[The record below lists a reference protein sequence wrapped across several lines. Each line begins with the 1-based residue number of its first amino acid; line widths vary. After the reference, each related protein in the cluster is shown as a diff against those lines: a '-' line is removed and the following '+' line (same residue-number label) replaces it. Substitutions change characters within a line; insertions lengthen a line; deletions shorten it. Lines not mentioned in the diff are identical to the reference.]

1 MGACV
6 SVCKATKNKNDNK
19 VITANDKDQNQKG
32 VKNLKRKQTKFPG
45 KVQDDDDDD
54 NSNNAK
60 KNNKFKTPEELEKFD
75 DLIKMINKTIESVG
89 YSQEEVIEK
98 FNEIFNNLE
107 ESITQEALVDKF
119 SELLFSLMEVTL
131 DSDKNEIKNFL
142 KEIITFYNNNKKKI
156 KEQLM
161 VYINRIGDQDK
172 LTTALLNGKI
182 QDSLFEYKDKLNEQL
197 KKDNIPSDK
206 IITYE
211 LFKQIIEGAEVKIKE
226 HFMEILL
233 YQMKSSVP
241 KEKSFHSLN
250 LNILINFI
258 K

>member
-6 SVCKATKNKNDNK
+6 SVCKANKNKNDNN
-19 VITANDKDQNQKG
+19 VITANEKDQNQKG
-32 VKNLKRKQTKFPG
+32 AKGLKRKQTKFPG
-45 KVQDDDDDD
+45 KVKDDDDDE
-54 NSNNAK
+54 NSKNAK
-60 KNNKFKTPEELEKFD
+60 KNTKFKTPEELQKFD
-75 DLIKMINKTIESVG
+75 DLIKMVNKTIESVG
-89 YSQEEVIEK
+89 YSQEEVKEK
-98 FNEIFNNLE
+98 LDEIYNNLE
-107 ESITQEALVDKF
+107 ESISQEALVDKL
-119 SELLFSLMEVTL
+119 SELLFSLMEVSL

-142 KEIITFYNNNKKKI
+142 KDIIAFYSNNKKKI

-161 VYINRIGDQDK
+161 EYINRIGDQDK

-182 QDSLFEYKDKLNEQL
+182 QDDLLEYKDKINEQL
-197 KKDNIPSDK
+197 KKNNIPSDK

-211 LFKQIIEGAEVKIKE
+211 IFKQIIEEGEVKIKE
-226 HFMEILL
+226 HAMEILL

-250 LNILINFI
+250 LNVLINFI

>member
-6 SVCKATKNKNDNK
+6 SVRKANKNKNDNN
-19 VITANDKDQNQKG
+19 VITANDKEQNQTG
-32 VKNLKRKQTKFPG
+32 VKIKRKQTKFPG
-45 KVQDDDDDD
+45 KVKDDDD
-54 NSNNAK
+54 NEISNNGK
-60 KNNKFKTPEELEKFD
+60 KNDNFQTPEELKKFD

-89 YSQEEVIEK
+89 YSQEEVK
-98 FNEIFNNLE
+98 DKLDEIYNNLE
-107 ESITQEALVDKF
+107 ESVTQEALVDKL
-119 SELLFSLMEVTL
+119 SEVLFSLMEVSL

-142 KEIITFYNNNKKKI
+142 KEIIRFYNNNKKKI

-161 VYINRIGDQDK
+161 IYINRIGDQDK

-182 QDSLFEYKDKLNEQL
+182 QDNLLEYKDKLNELL
-197 KKDNIPSDK
+197 KKGNIPSDK

-211 LFKQIIEGAEVKIKE
+211 IFKKIIEEGEIKIKE

-233 YQMKSSVP
+233 YQMKLSVP
-241 KEKSFHSLN
+241 KEKSFLLLN
-250 LNILINFI
+250 LNVLINFI

>member
-6 SVCKATKNKNDNK
+6 SVSKAKKNKNDNN
-19 VITANDKDQNQKG
+19 VITANDKEQNQTG
-32 VKNLKRKQTKFPG
+32 VKIKRKQTKFPG
-45 KVQDDDDDD
+45 KVKDDDDKEI
-54 NSNNAK
+54 SNNGK
-60 KNNKFKTPEELEKFD
+60 KNEKFQTPEELKKFD

-89 YSQEEVIEK
+89 YSQEEVK
-98 FNEIFNNLE
+98 DKLDEIYNNLE
-107 ESITQEALVDKF
+107 ESVTQEALVDKL
-119 SELLFSLMEVTL
+119 SELLYSLMEISL

-142 KEIITFYNNNKKKI
+142 KEIIRFYNNNKKKI

-182 QDSLFEYKDKLNEQL
+182 QDNLLEYKDKLNELL
-197 KKDNIPSDK
+197 KKGNIPSDK
-206 IITYE
+206 LITYE
-211 LFKQIIEGAEVKIKE
+211 IFKKIIEEGEIKIKE

-233 YQMKSSVP
+233 YQMKLSVP
-241 KEKSFHSLN
+241 KERSFLLLN
-250 LNILINFI
+250 LNVLINFI

>member
-6 SVCKATKNKNDNK
+6 SVCKASKNKNDNK
-19 VITANDKDQNQKG
+19 VITANDKEQSEKG
-32 VKNLKRKQTKFPG
+32 VKIKRKQTKFPG
-45 KVQDDDDDD
+45 KVKDDDDED
-54 NSNNAK
+54 NSNNANK
-60 KNNKFKTPEELEKFD
+60 KEKLQTPEELQKFD

-89 YSQEEVIEK
+89 YSQEEVKEK
-98 FNEIFNNLE
+98 LDEIYDNLE
-107 ESITQEALVDKF
+107 ESITQEALVDKL
-119 SELLFSLMEVTL
+119 SELLFSLMEVSL
-131 DSDKNEIKNFL
+131 DSDKNEIKDCL
-142 KEIITFYNNNKKKI
+142 KEIIIFYNNNKKKI

-172 LTTALLNGKI
+172 LTTALLNAKI
-182 QDSLFEYKDKLNEQL
+182 QDDLLEYKDKLNKRL
-197 KKDNIPSDK
+197 KKENIPSDK

-211 LFKQIIEGAEVKIKE
+211 LFKKIIEEEEIKIKD

>member
-6 SVCKATKNKNDNK
+6 SVCKASKNKNDNN
-19 VITANDKDQNQKG
+19 VITANEKEQNQTG
-32 VKNLKRKQTKFPG
+32 VKIKRKQTKFPG
-45 KVQDDDDDD
+45 KVKDDDD
-54 NSNNAK
+54 NENSNNGK
-60 KNNKFKTPEELEKFD
+60 KNEKFQTPEELKKFD

-89 YSQEEVIEK
+89 YSQEEVK
-98 FNEIFNNLE
+98 DKLDEIYNNLE
-107 ESITQEALVDKF
+107 ESVTQEALVDKL
-119 SELLFSLMEVTL
+119 SEVLFSLMEVSL

-142 KEIITFYNNNKKKI
+142 KEIIIFYNNNKKKI

-182 QDSLFEYKDKLNEQL
+182 QDSLLEYKDKLNELL
-197 KKDNIPSDK
+197 KKGNIPSDK

-211 LFKQIIEGAEVKIKE
+211 IFKKIIEEGEIKLKE
-226 HFMEILL
+226 HYMEILL
-233 YQMKSSVP
+233 YQMKLSVP
-241 KEKSFHSLN
+241 KERSFLLLN
-250 LNILINFI
+250 LNVLINFI

>member
-6 SVCKATKNKNDNK
+6 SVCKANKNKNDNN
-19 VITANDKDQNQKG
+19 VITANEKDQNQKG
-32 VKNLKRKQTKFPG
+32 AKGLKRKQTKFPG
-45 KVQDDDDDD
+45 KVKDDDDE

-60 KNNKFKTPEELEKFD
+60 KNTKFKTPEELQKFD
-75 DLIKMINKTIESVG
+75 DLIKMVNKTIESVG
-89 YSQEEVIEK
+89 YSQEEVKEK
-98 FNEIFNNLE
+98 LDEIYNNLE
-107 ESITQEALVDKF
+107 ESISQEALVDKL
-119 SELLFSLMEVTL
+119 SELLFSLMEVSL

-142 KEIITFYNNNKKKI
+142 KDIIAFYSNNKKKI

-161 VYINRIGDQDK
+161 EYINRIGDQDK

-182 QDSLFEYKDKLNEQL
+182 QDDLLEYKDKINEQL
-197 KKDNIPSDK
+197 KKNNIPSDK

-211 LFKQIIEGAEVKIKE
+211 LFKQIIEEGEVKIKE
-226 HFMEILL
+226 HAMEILL

-250 LNILINFI
+250 LNVLINFI